1 MTDPRSRILATL
13 ARADDLDAVLD
24 GFDVDRLMR
33 AFDGPLLARDRRVEL
48 ATLLCLDR
56 ARDLS
61 PAVLADV
68 VHAMRSLRNRGTFSG
83 SIRSVFDSL
92 AGEDFRDFKY
102 RLNATGDRHDLEHV
116 VFERLTL
123 VDRHHVL
130 RRIREEAAG
139 LEHHELR
146 ILCDI
151 DDTVK
156 AMLHDRRYERGSVY
170 PGVVAFLR
178 ELDDGAASQP
188 GRPGDLTFVT
198 ARPEGPR
205 DLIAQYT
212 RDALAPLG
220 LPTHTVLGGSF
231 LNIATK
237 ASIAARKLQNFEHER
252 QLFPECRYVFVGD
265 SGQADPQ
272 VGAAMVARAPEFVA
286 RVLIHDVTGVDDAR
300 RERWARQG
308 VSTFETYSGAA
319 RIAHGLGLVSEEGVA
334 RVHAAVLEGL
344 DSDAVRSEHRDALVA
359 TAEREVDAT

>member
-13 ARADDLDAVLD
+13 ATADDLDALLQ

-33 AFDGPLLARDRRVEL
+33 AFDGPFLARDRRAEL

-61 PAVLADV
+61 APVLADV
-68 VHAMRSLRNRGTFSG
+68 VHAMRSLRNRGIFSTA
-83 SIRSVFDSL
+83 IRGVFDAL
-92 AGEDFRDFKY
+92 TGEEFRDFKY

-123 VDRHHVL
+123 ADRRHVL
-130 RRIREEAAG
+130 QRIREEARG

-156 AMLHDRRYERGSVY
+156 SMLHDRRFARGTVY
-170 PGVVAFLR
+170 PGVVQLLR
-178 ELDDGAASQP
+178 ELDDGAAAEP

-205 DLIAQYT
+205 ALIEQYT
-212 RDALAPLG
+212 RDALASLG
-220 LPTHTVLGGSF
+220 LPPHTVLGGSF

-237 ASIAARKLQNFEHER
+237 ASIAARKLQNFDHER
-252 QLFPECRYVFVGD
+252 ELFPECRYVFIGD
-265 SGQADPQ
+265 SGQADAQ
-272 VGAAMVARAPEFVA
+272 VGQAMVARDPEFMA
-286 RVLIHDVTGVDDAR
+286 RVLIHDVTDVPRER
-300 RERWARQG
+300 RERWAQHG
-308 VSTFETYSGAA
+308 ISTFSTYSGAA
-319 RIAHGLGLVSEEGVA
+319 RIAAELGLVSEAGVE

-344 DSDAVRSEHRDALVA
+344 DGDGVRAEHRDELVA
-359 TAEREVDAT
+359 TAEREVRG